1 MKQLRASDTW
11 NEYQASR
18 NKDHLYTIQANTF
31 LDRGVTPPVAEEKP
45 AAEKPAA
52 EEKPAVG
59 APAHQGGGHGKSHE
73 AKAEGGKAGEKER
86 AWKSLPPEQR
96 LAAYLGQVKKEGDK
110 EKDLQE
116 KAKELEEE
124 AERLMRLH
132 EQFAQAV
139 ALIQV
144 AIALSAVAALTR
156 IKLIWWLGTAA
167 GLLGIVLFALGFLHG
182 H

>member
-18 NKDHLYTIQANTF
+18 GKDHLYTIQANSF
-31 LDRGVTPPVAEEKP
+31 LDRGVAPPPAEEKP
-45 AAEKPAA
+45 A
-52 EEKPAVG
+52 
-59 APAHQGGGHGKSHE
+59 E
-73 AKAEGGKAGEKER
+73 AKAKGGKSGEKER
-86 AWKSLPPEQR
+86 AWKALPPERR
-96 LAAYLGQVKKEGDK
+96 LAAYLGQVKKESDK
-110 EKDLQE
+110 EKELQE

-124 AERLMRLH
+124 SERLMRLH

-156 IKLIWWLGTAA
+156 IKAIWLLGTAA
-167 GLLGIVLFALGFLHG
+167 GLLGIVFFALGLFHG